1 MAMAGRFLNCVAFFV
16 VFAICLRFS
25 TSYKPVILV
34 HGVLSD
40 GEAMHQLK
48 SFIQEANPGTIVTSL
63 DIYDH
68 LSSFVPLNTQMPL
81 FIAKV
86 KAIMDAHKDGVHLIC
101 HSQGGL
107 VCRGIIERVPDH
119 SIHTFITLSAPLMGQ
134 FGVPPSWTKLFPF
147 LNNKTRD
154 ELTKIMYHTFT
165 QDVLSVANYWRDPR
179 PEHFKTYEKVCKFLP
194 LLENNPE
201 AANYVKNVAAAQKK
215 NFLKVAQMV
224 AIGGPDDGVIDPWYS
239 SIYGY
244 LAPDCKSPVPMLKQK
259 AYTEDWF
266 GLRSLDER
274 GNLAVYEF
282 SGVKHKLWHSN
293 KTVFD
298 NAMKKCGLKREERND
313 PGKSFD
319 GSALNEL
326 VENLH

>member
-16 VFAICLRFS
+16 VFAICRIRLS

-40 GEAMHQLK
+40 GEAMHTLK

-68 LSSFVPLNTQMPL
+68 LSSFVPLNTQMPS

-119 SIHTFITLSAPLMGQ
+119 NIHTFITLSAPLMGQ

-165 QDVLSVANYWRDPR
+165 QNVLSVANYWRDPR
-179 PEHFKTYEKVCKFLP
+179 PGHFKKYEKVCKFLP

-224 AIGGPDDGVIDPWYS
+224 AIGGPDDGIIDPWYS

-244 LAPDCKSPVPMLKQK
+244 LAPDCKSPVLMWQQKVQIMLFL
-259 AYTEDWF
+259 EDLNLLLIKLIQRT
-266 GLRSLDER
+266 GLDER
-274 GNLAVYEF
+274 GDLALYEI
-282 SGVKHKLWHSN
+282 SGVKHTMWHSN

-298 NAMKKCGLKREERND
+298 NAMKKW
-313 PGKSFD
+313 
-319 GSALNEL
+319 L
-326 VENLH
+326 V